1 MTKTIATI
9 RSDVRSQHTNNRE
22 GTMTKGLIIVDVQN
36 DYFNGG
42 NMELVN
48 MEAAADNC
56 RQLLDE
62 FRNSSAPIFHIQHLA
77 TREGATFFVPGTS
90 GCEIHHSVKPLE
102 GEIILT
108 KNYPNSFRDTGL
120 DQKLRESGI
129 SNIVVCGA
137 MSHMCIDTTVRA
149 AFDLG
154 YSCEVISDACATR
167 DLEFE
172 GKTIDSS
179 DVHAS
184 FMAALMAPFA
194 SVTTTRAFLEGRD

>member
-1 MTKTIATI
+1 MTKA
-9 RSDVRSQHTNNRE
+9 
-22 GTMTKGLIIVDVQN
+22 LIIVDVQN
-36 DYFNGG
+36 DYFKGG
-42 NMELVN
+42 NMELVK
-48 MEAAADNC
+48 MDAAADNC
-56 RQLLDE
+56 RQLLHE
-62 FRNSSAPIFHIQHLA
+62 YRNSSSPIFHIQHLA
-77 TREGATFFVPGTS
+77 TREGATFFVPNTR
-90 GCEIHHSVKPLE
+90 GCEIHDSVKPLE
-102 GEIILT
+102 SEVILT
-108 KNYPNSFRDTGL
+108 KNYPSSFRDTGL
-120 DQKLRESGI
+120 DEKLREANI

-184 FMAALMAPFA
+184 FMAALMVPFA
-194 SVTTTRAFLEGRD
+194 SVTTTREFLESRG